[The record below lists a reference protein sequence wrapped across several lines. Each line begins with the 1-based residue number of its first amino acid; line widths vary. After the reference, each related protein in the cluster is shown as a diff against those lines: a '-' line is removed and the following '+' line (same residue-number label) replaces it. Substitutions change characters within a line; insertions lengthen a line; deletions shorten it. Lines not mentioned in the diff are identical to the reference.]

1 MRRRSLL
8 GVSLV
13 ALLPFG
19 AEATRIALGTMHSC
33 ALLTDGKVKCWGDLI
48 DTCCTPVE
56 VSGMMN
62 AQSIALADYQ
72 SCALLT
78 DGTVKCWGKNNYGQ
92 LGDGTFTDR
101 RTPVEVSGLY
111 PPPPSPSPPSPSP
124 PPSPLQASP
133 ASTIPTL
140 PPPEPLY
147 VTSETTVLVES
158 SPPPSSNS
166 GVDVAI
172 VAGAAAGGSAFV
184 LAVVT
189 VCWLRRKQTDFKVMM
204 NPAVRRRNQRPVVVV
219 MAPS

>member
-140 PPPEPLY
+140 PPPEPY
-147 VTSETTVLVES
+147 TNAALVE
-158 SPPPSSNS
+158 PSALSEGKDFDIFA
-166 GVDVAI
+166 GVRV
-172 VAGAAAGGSAFV
+172 SRTECF
-184 LAVVT
+184 LSKHT
-189 VCWLRRKQTDFKVMM
+189 SMCNLMFFRRLGE
-204 NPAVRRRNQRPVVVV
+204 
-219 MAPS
+219 

>member
-158 SPPPSSNS
+158 SPPPSSNPFEIGFS
-166 GVDVAI
+166 MDKG
-172 VAGAAAGGSAFV
+172 
-184 LAVVT
+184 LASIRSSSSRT
-189 VCWLRRKQTDFKVMM
+189 HRRARFHDDETTRKRSTMTF
-204 NPAVRRRNQRPVVVV
+204 
-219 MAPS
+219 